1 VAAIVLCW
9 LFYVISFNRRIKAL
23 DEVPTENYN
32 IGEFVSFDTNYAY
45 GQELNG
51 FEMEALGYQIWDTAD
66 YLGVYG
72 LTLDDINYPPEKI
85 CVVDMVIKYN
95 GDDKQA
101 VINASSFYMFG
112 MDYYEGPNDEIYAIA
127 NPQSGGATN
136 IMFNQGDECEVSL
149 VYNIQK
155 KYYTNYNWKNIE
167 NLQRKIYLTASPVQK
182 NIVLHE

>member
-1 VAAIVLCW
+1 
-9 LFYVISFNRRIKAL
+9 
-23 DEVPTENYN
+23 
-32 IGEFVSFDTNYAY
+32 
-45 GQELNG
+45 
-51 FEMEALGYQIWDTAD
+51 
-66 YLGVYG
+66 
-72 LTLDDINYPPEKI
+72 
-85 CVVDMVIKYN
+85 
-95 GDDKQA
+95 
-101 VINASSFYMFG
+101 MFG